1 MTANKNLPSLFSP
14 TEFKLVMAKTGM
26 TAENMNQL
34 ITAYGAPFEEIG
46 ESLATYKDI
55 KVTDVKQIDV
65 MKQARQ
71 ERLKFKAFRVAIKKR
86 HDELKAGILSR
97 GQAIDYINRTVSNVL
112 KEAEAYLQEQEDY
125 LETVRKQLRQ
135 ELIEKRV
142 NAAMAV
148 TTEDVRMYAQTFGDM
163 DEGEFV
169 DFLEKLKAKEEERK
183 AEEEAR
189 RKQREEDEK
198 IAQRLREEQEA
209 RRLAELEAANA
220 RAESLRA
227 QQELAEK
234 RRQEEE
240 RKAEEERQRKIEAQ
254 KLEDERRRQALLPD
268 KNKILEALA
277 KLDIDRPEVESEEA
291 KVFMGEVFNAL
302 HNFKKAWSEKA
313 DQDL

>member
-1 MTANKNLPSLFSP
+1 
-14 TEFKLVMAKTGM
+14 MAKTGM

-148 TTEDVRMYAQTFGDM
+148 TTEDVRMYAETFGDM
-163 DEGEFV
+163 SEGGFV

-220 RAESLRA
+220 RAESLRV

-302 HNFKKAWSEKA
+302 HNFKKVWSEKA

>member
-1 MTANKNLPSLFSP
+1 MKNNLPTLFSP
-14 TEFKLVMAKTGM
+14 AEFKSVMAKTGM

-34 ITAYGAPFEEIG
+34 ITAYGAPFEDIG
-46 ESLATYKDI
+46 ASLATYKDI

-97 GQAIDYINRTVSNVL
+97 GQAIDYINRTVSREL
-112 KEAEAYLQEQEDY
+112 KKAEEYLQEQEDY

-142 NAAMAV
+142 NAALAV
-148 TTEDVRMYAQTFGDM
+148 TTEDVRMYAETFGDM
-163 DEGEFV
+163 SEGEFV

-183 AEEEAR
+183 AEEEAH

-209 RRLAELEAANA
+209 RRLAQLELAKSQAAA
-220 RAESLRA
+220 LKA

-240 RKAEEERQRKIEAQ
+240 AKAEEERQKRIEAQ
-254 KLEDERRRQALLPD
+254 KKADEKRRQALLPD
-268 KNKILEALA
+268 RNKILEAIA
-277 KLDIDRPEVESEEA
+277 KIDWDRPEVTTEEGKQFA
-291 KVFMGEVFNAL
+291 GELFDAL
-302 HNFKKAWSEKA
+302 HKFKQAWSEKA
-313 DQDL
+313 DQVL

>member
-14 TEFKLVMAKTGM
+14 TEFKSMMAKTGM

-34 ITAYGAPFEEIG
+34 ITAYGAPFEDIG
-46 ESLATYKDI
+46 ASLATYKDI

-71 ERLKFKAFRVAIKKR
+71 ERLKFKAFRAAIKKR

-97 GQAIDYINRTVSNVL
+97 GQAIDYINRTVSREL
-112 KEAEAYLQEQEDY
+112 KKAEEYLQEQEDY

-142 NAAMAV
+142 NAALAV
-148 TTEDVRMYAQTFGDM
+148 TTEDIRMYAETFGGM
-163 DEGEFV
+163 SEGEFV

-183 AEEEAR
+183 AEEEAL

-291 KVFMGEVFNAL
+291 KVFIGEVFNAL
-302 HNFKKAWSEKA
+302 HNFKKVWSEKA

>member
-1 MTANKNLPSLFSP
+1 MSNNLPAIFSES
-14 TEFKLVMAKTGM
+14 EFKAVMAKTGM
-26 TAENMNQL
+26 TALNMNQL
-34 ITAYGAPFEEIG
+34 ITAYGAPFDDIG
-46 ESLATYKDI
+46 ASLATYKDI

-86 HDELKAGILSR
+86 HGELKAGILSR
-97 GQAIDYINRTVSNVL
+97 GQAIDYINRTVSREL
-112 KEAEAYLQEQEDY
+112 KKAEEYLQEQEDY

-142 NAAMAV
+142 NAALAV
-148 TTEDVRMYAQTFGDM
+148 TTEDVRMYAETFGDM
-163 DEGEFV
+163 SEGEFV

-189 RKQREEDEK
+189 RKQAEEDAK
-198 IAQRLREEQEA
+198 IAERLRQEQEA

-220 RAESLRA
+220 RAESLRV

-240 RKAEEERQRKIEAQ
+240 RKAEEERQKRIEAQ
-254 KLEDERRRQALLPD
+254 KKADEERRRALLPD
-268 KNKILEALA
+268 RNKILESIA
-277 KLDIDRPEVESEEA
+277 KIDWDRPEVTTEEGKQFA
-291 KVFMGEVFNAL
+291 GELFDAL
-302 HNFKKAWSEKA
+302 HKFKQAWSEKA
-313 DQDL
+313 DQTL

>member
-1 MTANKNLPSLFSP
+1 
-14 TEFKLVMAKTGM
+14 MAKTGM

-34 ITAYGAPFEEIG
+34 ITAYGAPFEDIG
-46 ESLATYKDI
+46 ASLATYKDI

-97 GQAIDYINRTVSNVL
+97 GQAIDYINRTVSREL
-112 KEAEAYLQEQEDY
+112 KKAEEYLQEQEDY

-148 TTEDVRMYAQTFGDM
+148 TTEDVRMYAETFGDM
-163 DEGEFV
+163 SEGEFV

-189 RKQREEDEK
+189 RKQAEEDAK
-198 IAQRLREEQEA
+198 IAERLRQEQEA

-220 RAESLRA
+220 RAESLRV

-240 RKAEEERQRKIEAQ
+240 AKAEEERQKRIEAQ
-254 KLEDERRRQALLPD
+254 KKADEERRQALLPD
-268 KNKILEALA
+268 RNKILESIA
-277 KLDIDRPEVESEEA
+277 KIDWDRPEMTTEEGKQFA
-291 KVFMGEVFNAL
+291 GELFDAL
-302 HNFKKAWSEKA
+302 HKFKHAWSEKA
-313 DQDL
+313 DQVL

>member
-1 MTANKNLPSLFSP
+1 MSNSLPAIFSES
-14 TEFKLVMAKTGM
+14 EFKAVMAKTGM

-34 ITAYGAPFEEIG
+34 ITAYGAPFEDIG
-46 ESLATYKDI
+46 ASLATYKDI

-97 GQAIDYINRTVSNVL
+97 GQAIDYINRTVSREL
-112 KEAEAYLQEQEDY
+112 KKAEEYLQEQEDY
-125 LETVRKQLRQ
+125 LETVRKQLRK

-142 NAAMAV
+142 NAALAV
-148 TTEDVRMYAQTFGDM
+148 TTEDVRMYAETFGDM
-163 DEGEFV
+163 SEGEFV

-302 HNFKKAWSEKA
+302 HNFKKVWSEKA

>member
-1 MTANKNLPSLFSP
+1 MSNNLPALFSP
-14 TEFKLVMAKTGM
+14 SEFKSVMAKTGM

-34 ITAYGAPFEEIG
+34 ITAYGAPFEDIG
-46 ESLATYKDI
+46 ASLAIYKDI

-97 GQAIDYINRTVSNVL
+97 GQAIDYINRTVSREL
-112 KEAEAYLQEQEDY
+112 KKAEEYLQEQEDY

-142 NAAMAV
+142 NAALAV
-148 TTEDVRMYAQTFGDM
+148 TTEDVRMYAETFGDM
-163 DEGEFV
+163 SEGEFV

-183 AEEEAR
+183 AEQEAR
-189 RKQREEDEK
+189 RKQAEEDAK
-198 IAQRLREEQEA
+198 IAERLRQEQEA

-220 RAESLRA
+220 RAESLRV

-240 RKAEEERQRKIEAQ
+240 AKAEEERQKRIEAQ
-254 KLEDERRRQALLPD
+254 KKADEERRQALLPD
-268 KNKILEALA
+268 RNKILESIA
-277 KLDIDRPEVESEEA
+277 KIDWDRPEVTTEEGKQFA
-291 KVFMGEVFNAL
+291 GELFDAL
-302 HNFKKAWSEKA
+302 HKFKQAWSEKA
-313 DQDL
+313 DQVL

>member
-1 MTANKNLPSLFSP
+1 MKNNLPALFSP
-14 TEFKLVMAKTGM
+14 SEFKSVMAKTGM

-34 ITAYGAPFEEIG
+34 ITAYGAPFEDIG
-46 ESLATYKDI
+46 ASLATYKDI

-97 GQAIDYINRTVSNVL
+97 GQAIDYINRTVSREL
-112 KEAEAYLQEQEDY
+112 KKAEEYLQEQEDY

-148 TTEDVRMYAQTFGDM
+148 TTEDVRMYAETFGDM
-163 DEGEFV
+163 SEGEFV

-189 RKQREEDEK
+189 RKQAEEDAK
-198 IAQRLREEQEA
+198 IAERLRQEQEA

-220 RAESLRA
+220 RAESLRV

-234 RRQEEE
+234 RRQGEEA
-240 RKAEEERQRKIEAQ
+240 KAEEERQKRIEAQ
-254 KLEDERRRQALLPD
+254 KKADEERRQALLPD
-268 KNKILEALA
+268 RNKILESIA
-277 KLDIDRPEVESEEA
+277 KIDWDRPEMTTEEGKQFA
-291 KVFMGEVFNAL
+291 GELFDAL
-302 HNFKKAWSEKA
+302 HKFKQAWSEKA
-313 DQDL
+313 DQVL

>member
-1 MTANKNLPSLFSP
+1 MKNNLPALFSP
-14 TEFKLVMAKTGM
+14 SEFKSVMAKTGM

-34 ITAYGAPFEEIG
+34 ITAYGAPFEDIG
-46 ESLATYKDI
+46 ASLATYKDI

-97 GQAIDYINRTVSNVL
+97 GQAIDYINRTVSREL
-112 KEAEAYLQEQEDY
+112 KKAEEYLQEQEDY

-148 TTEDVRMYAQTFGDM
+148 TTEDVRMYAETFGDM
-163 DEGEFV
+163 SEGEFV

-189 RKQREEDEK
+189 RKQAEEDAK
-198 IAQRLREEQEA
+198 IAERLRQEQEA

-220 RAESLRA
+220 RAESLRV

-240 RKAEEERQRKIEAQ
+240 AKAEEERQKRIEAQ
-254 KLEDERRRQALLPD
+254 KKADEERRQALLPD
-268 KNKILEALA
+268 RNKILESIA
-277 KLDIDRPEVESEEA
+277 KIDWDRPEMTTEEGKQFA
-291 KVFMGEVFNAL
+291 GELFDAL
-302 HNFKKAWSEKA
+302 HKFKHAWSEKA
-313 DQDL
+313 DQVL

>member
-1 MTANKNLPSLFSP
+1 
-14 TEFKLVMAKTGM
+14 MAKTGM

-34 ITAYGAPFEEIG
+34 ITAYGAPFEDIG
-46 ESLATYKDI
+46 ASLATYKDI

-97 GQAIDYINRTVSNVL
+97 GQAIDYINRTVSREL
-112 KEAEAYLQEQEDY
+112 KKAEEYLQEQEDY

-142 NAAMAV
+142 NAALAV
-148 TTEDVRMYAQTFGDM
+148 TTEDVRMYAETFGDM
-163 DEGEFV
+163 SEGEFV
-169 DFLEKLKAKEEERK
+169 DFLEKLKAK
-183 AEEEAR
+183 EEAR

-220 RAESLRA
+220 RAKSLRA

-254 KLEDERRRQALLPD
+254 KAEDERRRQALLPD

-302 HNFKKAWSEKA
+302 HNFKKVWSEKA

>member
-1 MTANKNLPSLFSP
+1 MKNNLPALFSP
-14 TEFKLVMAKTGM
+14 SEFKSVMVKTGM

-34 ITAYGAPFEEIG
+34 ITAYGAPFEDIG
-46 ESLATYKDI
+46 ASLATYKDI

-97 GQAIDYINRTVSNVL
+97 GQAIDYINRTVSREL
-112 KEAEAYLQEQEDY
+112 KKAEEYLQEQEDY

-148 TTEDVRMYAQTFGDM
+148 TTEDVRMYAETFGDM
-163 DEGEFV
+163 SEGEFV

-189 RKQREEDEK
+189 RKQAEEDAK
-198 IAQRLREEQEA
+198 IAERLRQEQEA

-220 RAESLRA
+220 RAESLRV

-240 RKAEEERQRKIEAQ
+240 AKAEEERQKRIEAQ
-254 KLEDERRRQALLPD
+254 KKADEERRQALLPD
-268 KNKILEALA
+268 RNKILESIA
-277 KLDIDRPEVESEEA
+277 KIDWDRPEVTTEEGKQFA
-291 KVFMGEVFNAL
+291 GELFDAL
-302 HNFKKAWSEKA
+302 HKFKQAWSEKA
-313 DQDL
+313 DQVL

>member
-1 MTANKNLPSLFSP
+1 MNKNLPSLFSP
-14 TEFKLVMAKTGM
+14 AEFKRVMAKTGM

-148 TTEDVRMYAQTFGDM
+148 TTEDVRMYSETFGDM
-163 DEGEFV
+163 SEGEFV
-169 DFLEKLKAKEEERK
+169 DFLGKLKAKEEERK

-189 RKQREEDEK
+189 REQREEDEK

-240 RKAEEERQRKIEAQ
+240 RKAEEERQKRIEAQ
-254 KLEDERRRQALLPD
+254 KKADEKRRQSLLPD
-268 KNKILEALA
+268 RNKILESIA
-277 KLDIDRPEVESEEA
+277 KIDWDRPEVTTEEGKQFA
-291 KVFMGEVFNAL
+291 GELFDAL
-302 HNFKKAWSEKA
+302 HKFKQVWSEKV
-313 DQDL
+313 DQVL

>member
-1 MTANKNLPSLFSP
+1 MKNNLPALFSP
-14 TEFKLVMAKTGM
+14 AEFKSVMAKTGM

-34 ITAYGAPFEEIG
+34 ITAYGAPFEDIG
-46 ESLATYKDI
+46 ASLVTYKDI

-97 GQAIDYINRTVSNVL
+97 GQAIDYINRTVSREL
-112 KEAEAYLQEQEDY
+112 KKAEEYLQEQEDY
-125 LETVRKQLRQ
+125 LETVRKQLRK

-142 NAAMAV
+142 NAALAV
-148 TTEDVRMYAQTFGDM
+148 TTEDVRMYAETFGDM
-163 DEGEFV
+163 SEGEFV

-183 AEEEAR
+183 AEEE
-189 RKQREEDEK
+189 
-198 IAQRLREEQEA
+198 
-209 RRLAELEAANA
+209 
-220 RAESLRA
+220 
-227 QQELAEK
+227 
-234 RRQEEE
+234 
-240 RKAEEERQRKIEAQ
+240 RQRRIEAQ

-302 HNFKKAWSEKA
+302 HNFKKVWSEKA

>member
-1 MTANKNLPSLFSP
+1 MKNNLPALFSP
-14 TEFKLVMAKTGM
+14 SEFKSVMAKTGM

-34 ITAYGAPFEEIG
+34 ITAYGAPFEDIG
-46 ESLATYKDI
+46 ASLATYKDI

-97 GQAIDYINRTVSNVL
+97 GQAIDYINRTVSREL
-112 KEAEAYLQEQEDY
+112 KKAEEYLQEQEDY

-148 TTEDVRMYAQTFGDM
+148 TTEDVRMYAETFGDM
-163 DEGEFV
+163 SEGEFV

-183 AEEEAR
+183 AEAEAR
-189 RKQREEDEK
+189 RKQAEEDAK
-198 IAQRLREEQEA
+198 IAERLRQEQEA

-220 RAESLRA
+220 RAESLRV

-240 RKAEEERQRKIEAQ
+240 AKAEEERQKRIEAQ
-254 KLEDERRRQALLPD
+254 KKADEERRQALLPD
-268 KNKILEALA
+268 RNKILESIA
-277 KLDIDRPEVESEEA
+277 KIDWDRPEMTTEEGKQFA
-291 KVFMGEVFNAL
+291 GELFDAL
-302 HNFKKAWSEKA
+302 HKFKHAWSEKA
-313 DQDL
+313 DQVL

>member
-1 MTANKNLPSLFSP
+1 MNKNLPSLFSP
-14 TEFKLVMAKTGM
+14 TEFKSMMAKTGM

-34 ITAYGAPFEEIG
+34 ITAYGAPFEDIG
-46 ESLATYKDI
+46 ASLATYKDI
-55 KVTDVKQIDV
+55 KVTDVKQIGV
-65 MKQARQ
+65 MKKARQ

-97 GQAIDYINRTVSNVL
+97 GQAIDYINRTVSREL
-112 KEAEAYLQEQEDY
+112 KKAEEYLQEQEDY
-125 LETVRKQLRQ
+125 LETVRKQLRK

-148 TTEDVRMYAQTFGDM
+148 TTEDVRMYTETFGDM
-163 DEGEFV
+163 SEGEFV

-220 RAESLRA
+220 RAESLRT

-240 RKAEEERQRKIEAQ
+240 RKAEEERQRKIEVQ

-277 KLDIDRPEVESEEA
+277 KLDIDRPGVESEEA

-302 HNFKKAWSEKA
+302 HNFKRVWREKA

>member
-1 MTANKNLPSLFSP
+1 MKNNLPALFSP
-14 TEFKLVMAKTGM
+14 SEFKSIMAKTGM

-34 ITAYGAPFEEIG
+34 ITAYGAPFEDIG
-46 ESLATYKDI
+46 ASLATYKDI

-97 GQAIDYINRTVSNVL
+97 GQAIDYINRTVSREL
-112 KEAEAYLQEQEDY
+112 KKAEEYLQEQEDY

-142 NAAMAV
+142 NAALAV
-148 TTEDVRMYAQTFGDM
+148 TTEDVRMYAETFGDM
-163 DEGEFV
+163 SEGEFV

-189 RKQREEDEK
+189 RKQAEEDAK
-198 IAQRLREEQEA
+198 IAERLRQEQEA

-220 RAESLRA
+220 RAESLRV

-240 RKAEEERQRKIEAQ
+240 AKAEEERQKRIEAQ
-254 KLEDERRRQALLPD
+254 KKADEERRQALLPD
-268 KNKILEALA
+268 RNKILESIA
-277 KLDIDRPEVESEEA
+277 KIDWDRPEVTTEEGKQFA
-291 KVFMGEVFNAL
+291 GELFDAL
-302 HNFKKAWSEKA
+302 YKFKQAWSEKA
-313 DQDL
+313 DQVL